1 MLPLLSLHQGD
12 PELHYIAQGL
22 KDLILVN
29 SQTGRSPKGTLQN
42 GKDVRFVE
50 LEHKKVKS
58 FMLTNPFERFSF
70 PGPSTQKSLREER
83 SVYLLFPRSN
93 LQNFILIRVTTV
105 IPKCPLQPHL
115 RNSKRRSRWRPRWA
129 LLKYSPGYL
138 RRQTKEKK
146 MKINECGR
154 GIEY

>member
-29 SQTGRSPKGTLQN
+29 SQAGRSPKGTLQN

-70 PGPSTQKSLREER
+70 PGPSTQKSLPEER

-93 LQNFILIRVTTV
+93 LLIRVTTV
-105 IPKCPLQPHL
+105 IPKCLLQPHL
-115 RNSKRRSRWRPRWA
+115 RNSKRR
-129 LLKYSPGYL
+129 
-138 RRQTKEKK
+138 
-146 MKINECGR
+146 GR
-154 GIEY
+154 